1 MCLII
6 FAWQYHPDYPL
17 IVVANRDEYYQRST
31 EPAHSWE
38 QPKGIVAGRDLTA
51 GGTWLGITPEGR
63 FSAVTNYREGLKE
76 EAPCS
81 RGDLTTNFLK
91 SGISAEQY
99 AQETID
105 RGDQYNGFNLLIG
118 SNDQLIYCSNR
129 HSEIKPLPAGIY
141 SLSNQL
147 LDSPWPKALHVKEA
161 FAPLLKTNSLDIDQ
175 MINCLQRREPF
186 ADELLPNTGVGIELE
201 RMLSP
206 PFIVSPDY
214 GTRCTT
220 VVLRNKKGE
229 TMFVEQSYQQDG
241 SAGERNS
248 FYF

>member
-6 FAWQYHPDYPL
+6 FAWQYHSDYPL
-17 IVVANRDEYYQRST
+17 IVVANRDEYYQRPT
-31 EPAHSWE
+31 EPAHRWE
-38 QPKGIVAGRDLTA
+38 QPEGILAGRDLAA
-51 GGTWLGITPEGR
+51 GGTWLGITPEGK

-76 EAPCS
+76 DAPCS
-81 RGDLTTNFLK
+81 RGDLTTDFLK
-91 SGISAEQY
+91 SDISAEQY
-99 AQETID
+99 AQKTIS
-105 RGDQYNGFNLLIG
+105 RGNQYNGFNLLLG

-129 HSEIKPLPAGIY
+129 NPEVKPLPAGVY

-147 LDSPWPKALHVKEA
+147 LDSPWPKATHAKEA
-161 FAPLLKTNSLDIDQ
+161 LSPLLKTSLLDIDQ

-206 PFIVSPDY
+206 PFIVSPNY

-220 VVLRNKKGE
+220 VVLRDKKGN
-229 TMFVEQSYQQDG
+229 TTFVEQSYQPDG
-241 SAGERNS
+241 SAGKRSS